1 MMMLPL
7 QEADRTK
14 TIHVGCLVAYDGTDY
29 SGFQYQKNAP
39 TVQGHLEKA
48 LIKITG
54 ESCRIAGA
62 GRTDAGVH
70 ARGQVLSA
78 TIPWKHSESSLQR
91 AWNVHLPRTIS
102 VRKLTVAPKEFHPRF
117 SAVRRTYRYYIF
129 WEPEPNKEIAVKNAP
144 MSDRFAL
151 YITHPLKIG
160 LMNDAAKLLVGT
172 HDFATF
178 GRSPQEMSS
187 VRTVFM
193 AGWHLV
199 ESTLPTLADSG
210 KMLVFT
216 IVANGFL
223 RQMVRN
229 LVGSLLEVGR
239 ERWSLSDFQLAFNA
253 KERARSAPLAPPNGL
268 VLEKVDY
275 PEHLDLF
282 R

>member
-1 MMMLPL
+1 MTLL
-7 QEADRTK
+7 TQSADQSE
-14 TIHVGCLVAYDGTDY
+14 TIHVACLVSYDGTDY

-39 TVQGHLEKA
+39 TVQGHLENA
-48 LIKITG
+48 LVKISG
-54 ESCRIAGA
+54 INCRIAGS

-78 TIPWKHSESSLQR
+78 RLPWKHSASSLQR
-91 AWNVHLPRTIS
+91 AWNVFLPRTIS
-102 VRKLTVAPKEFHPRF
+102 VRKLTVAPEEFHPRF
-117 SAVRRTYRYYIF
+117 SALQRTYRYYVF
-129 WEPEPNKEIAVKNAP
+129 WEPEPNKELAVKNAP

-151 YITHPLKIG
+151 YITHPLQVG
-160 LMNDAAKLLVGT
+160 LMNEAAKLLVGT
-172 HDFATF
+172 HNFATF

-187 VRTVFM
+187 VRTVFK
-193 AGWHLV
+193 AEWHLV
-199 ESTLPTLADSG
+199 ESTLPPLAESG

-239 ERWSLSDFQLAFNA
+239 ERWSLSDFQSALNA